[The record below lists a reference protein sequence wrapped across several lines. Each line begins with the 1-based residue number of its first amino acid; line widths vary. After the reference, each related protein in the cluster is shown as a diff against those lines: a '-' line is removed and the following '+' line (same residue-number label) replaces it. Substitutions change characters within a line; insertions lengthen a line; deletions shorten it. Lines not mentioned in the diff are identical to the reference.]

1 MNPMESS
8 DAMTREESRSDC
20 VTVILPYFN
29 REDSLAA
36 AVHSV
41 LRQTHRDIVLVLVN
55 DGSTD
60 ESREIARAIEDRRVM
75 HVDAD
80 ANLGQPGA
88 RNLGLSIARTNLIA
102 FMDSDDEWL
111 PTKLERQLQELRHW
125 HDAGVNVSVLGC
137 GWRYKGSADQKAF
150 KSGPFDFQDMMWGVA
165 GTGTPLLLVDRSRAA
180 QDVIFDN
187 AAPALIERHYILGCL
202 RNESRLAVVPE
213 VLAVVTRG
221 RSDHVANP
229 RRAARAWEFYLDKY
243 SAEMVAD
250 PDLMAWYR
258 FRASREFLIAGDRG
272 NALRHA
278 RAALRRKP
286 LVRGFHLLLGSLA
299 GAKGFA
305 IAQRLTRG
313 IALDSRRGQPRSM
326 A

>member
-1 MNPMESS
+1 MFQ
-8 DAMTREESRSDC
+8 EEPHAEC

-29 REDSLAA
+29 REDVLAA

-41 LRQTHRDIVLVLVN
+41 LRQTHRDLVLVLVN

-60 ESREIARAIEDRRVM
+60 DSREVARAIEDPRVI
-75 HVDAD
+75 HVDAEV
-80 ANLGQPGA
+80 NLGQPGA
-88 RNLGLSIARTNLIA
+88 RNVGLAVATTNLIA

-111 PTKLERQLQELRHW
+111 PAKLERQLQELRHW
-125 HDAGVNVSVLGC
+125 HDMEVNVSVIGC
-137 GWRYKGSADQKAF
+137 GWHYKGSASQKQF
-150 KSGPFDFQDMMWGVA
+150 ESGPFDFNDMMWGVS
-165 GTGTPLLLVDRSRAA
+165 GTGTPMLLVDRSRAA
-180 QDVIFDN
+180 ENVIFDT
-187 AAPALIERHYILGCL
+187 AAPALIERHYILACL
-202 RNESRLAVVPE
+202 RNGSRLAVVPE

-243 SAEMVAD
+243 SAELIAD

-258 FRASREFLIAGDRG
+258 FRTSREYLIAGERA
-272 NALRHA
+272 NAFRHA
-278 RAALRRKP
+278 PAALKRKP

-305 IAQRLTRG
+305 AAQMLTKG
-313 IALDSRRGQPRSM
+313 TSLETGRRRPGRSLR
-326 A
+326 